1 MGARKPGPLCVTSAE
16 RRDSGTACLHRTD
29 PPGPSRPKAEPKP
42 PELTFDKLWQGYPSS
57 KPYVDKSGDP
67 PKGFENQCA
76 IKVSVA
82 LQAAGVDMKSFKGAA
97 VAVDDRRLA
106 IRAEELAAWLKTQH
120 LIGLPLKPE
129 NVTGKEWQDKIK
141 GRKGIVF
148 FGNYWARAGESQHR
162 TGDHIDLWNKS
173 TLTPSWESFARF
185 SIGMSSVRNPFGS
198 EVYMSS
204 LDEAETILFW
214 EIR

>member
-29 PPGPSRPKAEPKP
+29 PPGPNRHKAEPKP
-42 PELTFDKLWQGYPSS
+42 PELSFDKLWQGYPSS

-82 LQAAGVDMKSFKGAA
+82 LHAAGVDMKSFKGAA
-97 VAVDDRRLA
+97 VSVDDKRLA

-148 FGNYWARAGESQHR
+148 FANYWPRDGETR
-162 TGDHIDLWNKS
+162 PTGDHIDLWNGWR
-173 TLTPSWESFARF
+173 LTASGLEGLAVTFMRFGLGRESGYLFKNLGDA
-185 SIGMSSVRNPFGS
+185 S
-198 EVYMSS
+198 
-204 LDEAETILFW
+204 TILFW

>member
-1 MGARKPGPLCVTSAE
+1 MTSAE

-29 PPGPSRPKAEPKP
+29 PPGPSRPKPEPKP

-82 LQAAGVDMKSFKGAA
+82 LQAAGVDMKSFRGAA
-97 VAVDDRRLA
+97 VSVDDKRLA

-148 FGNYWARAGESQHR
+148 FANYWARPGEARNAS
-162 TGDHIDLWNKS
+162 GDHIDLWNGS
-173 TLTPSWESFARF
+173 RLTMSGVEGTLMTIARF
-185 SIGMSSVRNPFGS
+185 GLGMDSSPRHSNLGNATS
-198 EVYMSS
+198 
-204 LDEAETILFW
+204 ILFW

>member
-29 PPGPSRPKAEPKP
+29 PPGPTRSKAEPKP

-82 LQAAGVDMKSFKGAA
+82 LHAAGVDMKSFRGAS
-97 VAVDDRRLA
+97 VSVDGKRLA

-129 NVTGKEWQDKIK
+129 DVTGEEWQDKIK

-148 FGNYWARAGESQHR
+148 FANYWARDGEKR
-162 TGDHIDLWNKS
+162 LTGDHVDLWNKS
-173 TLTPSWESFARF
+173 TLTPSIESTLRF
-185 SIGMSSVRNPFGS
+185 SLGMSRFPNLLGPGNWFSNLGKS
-198 EVYMSS
+198 
-204 LDEAETILFW
+204 ETILFW

>member
-1 MGARKPGPLCVTSAE
+1 LS
-16 RRDSGTACLHRTD
+16 
-29 PPGPSRPKAEPKP
+29 
-42 PELTFDKLWQGYPSS
+42 FDKLWQGYPSS

-82 LQAAGVDMKSFKGAA
+82 LHAAGVDMKSFRGAS
-97 VAVDDRRLA
+97 VTVDDKRLA

-129 NVTGKEWQDKIK
+129 NVTGEEWQDKIK

-148 FGNYWARAGESQHR
+148 FANYWARDGEKR
-162 TGDHIDLWNKS
+162 LTGDHIDLWNKS
-173 TLTPSWESFARF
+173 TLTPSIESTLRF
-185 SIGMSSVRNPFGS
+185 SLGMSRFPNLLGPGNWFSNLGKS
-198 EVYMSS
+198 
-204 LDEAETILFW
+204 ETILFW

>member
-29 PPGPSRPKAEPKP
+29 PPGPSRPKPEPKP

-82 LQAAGVDMKSFKGAA
+82 LQAAGVDMKSFRGAA
-97 VAVDDRRLA
+97 VSVDDKRLA

-129 NVTGKEWQDKIK
+129 NVTGKEWQNKIK

-148 FGNYWARAGESQHR
+148 FASYWARPGEARNAS
-162 TGDHIDLWNKS
+162 GDHIDLWNGS
-173 TLTPSWESFARF
+173 RLTMSGVEGTLVTIARF
-185 SIGMSSVRNPFGS
+185 GLGMDSSPRHSNLGNATS
-198 EVYMSS
+198 
-204 LDEAETILFW
+204 ILFW

>member
-1 MGARKPGPLCVTSAE
+1 MY
-16 RRDSGTACLHRTD
+16 
-29 PPGPSRPKAEPKP
+29 PPGPGVGVGGFGLGSAQAGRPKP

-82 LQAAGVDMKSFKGAA
+82 LHAAGVDMKSFRGAT
-97 VAVDDRRLA
+97 VTVDGKRLA

-129 NVTGKEWQDKIK
+129 NVTGKEWQEKIK
-141 GRKGIVF
+141 GRRGIAF
-148 FGNYWARAGESQHR
+148 FANYWARPGEARNAS
-162 TGDHIDLWNKS
+162 GDHIDLWNGS
-173 TLTPSWESFARF
+173 RLTMSGFEGTLVTIARF
-185 SIGMSSVRNPFGS
+185 GLGMDSSPRHSNLGNATS
-198 EVYMSS
+198 
-204 LDEAETILFW
+204 ILFW
-214 EIR
+214 EVR

>member
-29 PPGPSRPKAEPKP
+29 PPGPNRHKAEPKP
-42 PELTFDKLWQGYPSS
+42 PELSFDKLWQGYPSS

-82 LQAAGVDMKSFKGAA
+82 LHAAGVDMKSFRGAT
-97 VAVDDRRLA
+97 VTVDGKRLA

-129 NVTGKEWQDKIK
+129 NVTGKEWQEKIK

-148 FGNYWARAGESQHR
+148 FANYWARPGEKSP

-173 TLTPSWESFARF
+173 TLTPSFASILRF
-185 SIGMSSVRNPFGS
+185 RVGMSSLANPLDPSDPYFSNLDNS
-198 EVYMSS
+198 EG
-204 LDEAETILFW
+204 ILLW

>member
-1 MGARKPGPLCVTSAE
+1 MC
-16 RRDSGTACLHRTD
+16 
-29 PPGPSRPKAEPKP
+29 PPGPGGRAGWFGLGSAQAELKP
-42 PELTFDKLWQGYPSS
+42 PELSFDKLWQGYPSS
-57 KPYVDKSGDP
+57 KPYVDTSGDP

-82 LQAAGVDMKSFKGAA
+82 LHAAGVDMKSFRGAS
-97 VAVDDRRLA
+97 VSVDGKRLA

-141 GRKGIVF
+141 GRKGIAF
-148 FGNYWARAGESQHR
+148 FANYWPREGEKQP
-162 TGDHIDLWNKS
+162 TGDHIDLWNGS
-173 TLTPSWESFARF
+173 RLTMSGFEGTAVTIARF
-185 SIGMSSVRNPFGS
+185 TFGMESGPLHANLGNAKS
-198 EVYMSS
+198 
-204 LDEAETILFW
+204 ILFW

>member
-1 MGARKPGPLCVTSAE
+1 MGARKPGPICVTSSE
-16 RRDSGTACLHRTD
+16 RPDRGTACLHRTD
-29 PPGPSRPKAEPKP
+29 PPGPTRHKAEPKR
-42 PELTFDKLWQGYPSS
+42 PELTFDKLWHGYPSS
-57 KPYVDKSGDP
+57 KPYVDTSGDP

-82 LQAAGVDMKSFKGAA
+82 LHATGVDMKSFRGAT
-97 VAVDDRRLA
+97 VTVDGKRLA

-129 NVTGKEWQDKIK
+129 NVTGKEWQEKIK
-141 GRKGIVF
+141 GRRGIAF
-148 FGNYWARAGESQHR
+148 FANYWARPGEKSP

-173 TLTPSWESFARF
+173 TLTPSFASILRF
-185 SIGMSSVRNPFGS
+185 RVGMSSLVNPLDPSDPYFSNLDDS
-198 EVYMSS
+198 EV
-204 LDEAETILFW
+204 ILFW